1 MRIIQPSKINL
12 TLKITGLRA
21 DGRHDIFS
29 SFLPLS
35 EPFDAVDIAFDR
47 PRDTLEI
54 HCACPGVPE
63 DMSNL
68 ACRAACAYAEAAGIS
83 PCWSITVE
91 KHIPAAAGMG
101 GGSTDAAGVLT
112 LLNRRYGALA
122 DDQLH
127 RTAARL
133 GADVPYFL
141 APEPA
146 FMDEDG
152 GHFAMPLH
160 EMPDL
165 PLLLVSPGFPVSTAW
180 SYGAFDES
188 LSGPEPE
195 GFAEEFSQAAES
207 GDWKKLAG
215 MLHNDL
221 STALLRK
228 FPLLREIMDTLTAS
242 GAAGCGVTGS
252 GPVIFAIGENRDDL
266 RRAAA
271 AVEENFPAAAVIPAL
286 AGAKNGVCIY
296 E

>member
-12 TLKITGLRA
+12 TLKITGRRA

-35 EPFDAVDIAFDR
+35 EPFDAIGIDFDR

-54 HCACPGVPE
+54 HCSYPGVPE

-68 ACRAACAYAEAAGIS
+68 ACRAAAAYAEAAGIS

-112 LLNRRYGALA
+112 LLNRKYGALA

-152 GHFAMPLH
+152 GHFAGALH

-188 LSGPEPE
+188 LSGAEPE
-195 GFAEEFSQAAES
+195 GFAAEFSLAAET

-221 STALLRK
+221 SIALLEK
-228 FPLLREIMDTLTAS
+228 FPLLRGIMDALTAA

-252 GPVIFAIGENRDDL
+252 GPVIST
-266 RRAAA
+266 
-271 AVEENFPAAAVIPAL
+271 
-286 AGAKNGVCIY
+286 
-296 E
+296 